1 VAFRHFSLAAP
12 IYIFKYVFVQ
22 ANYVSQMLFFEEP
35 PYNGGMASKGRPS
48 NKART
53 ALGERIMRARE
64 QAGISQNELAQMLGV
79 AQQTVVTWE
88 RKVSNVRTDTL
99 IKLANIFQVS
109 ADELLGLKPPKE
121 TTPKGRLQ
129 KLVQEVSEMPRGQR
143 DRLLEQFENT
153 LAGQKA
159 REQKKAS

>member
-1 VAFRHFSLAAP
+1 
-12 IYIFKYVFVQ
+12 
-22 ANYVSQMLFFEEP
+22 MLFFEES

-48 NKART
+48 TKLRT
-53 ALGERIMRARE
+53 ALGERIMQARE
-64 QAGISQNELAQMLGV
+64 QAGISQTELAQTLGV
-79 AQQTVVTWE
+79 TQQTVLTWE
-88 RKVSNVRTDTL
+88 RKVSSIRTDTL
-99 IKLANIFQVS
+99 IKLANIFKVS
-109 ADELLGLKPPKE
+109 TDELLGLKPPRE

-129 KLVQEVSEMPRGQR
+129 KLVREISEMPRGQR

>member
-1 VAFRHFSLAAP
+1 
-12 IYIFKYVFVQ
+12 
-22 ANYVSQMLFFEEP
+22 MLFFGEP

-48 NKART
+48 TKLRT
-53 ALGERIMRARE
+53 ALGERIMQARE
-64 QAGISQNELAQMLGV
+64 QAGISQNELARMLGV
-79 AQQTVVTWE
+79 TQQTVLTWE
-88 RKVSNVRTDTL
+88 RKVSTIRTDTL
-99 IKLANIFQVS
+99 IKLANIFKVS

-129 KLVQEVSEMPRGQR
+129 KLVQEISDMPRSQR

-159 REQKKAS
+159 REQRKAS